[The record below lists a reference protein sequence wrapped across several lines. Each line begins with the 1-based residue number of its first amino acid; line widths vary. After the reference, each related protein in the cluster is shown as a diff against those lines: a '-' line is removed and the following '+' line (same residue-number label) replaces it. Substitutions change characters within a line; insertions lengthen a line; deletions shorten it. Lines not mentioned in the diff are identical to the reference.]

1 MSRSSSL
8 PAKVD
13 PQMTP
18 MIDVVFQLLAFFL
31 LTFRL
36 ASVEGDFALKLP
48 SADGR
53 ALGERGASELFQIRL
68 AADERGDL
76 AEWRLDE
83 RLAGRGAGSLDL
95 LRAELQARADA
106 ARAAG
111 APEPEAELV
120 CDDRLRYE
128 NMLAAFEHATT
139 ARDADGRP
147 KPVLR
152 KVRVAGAGA
161 GR

>member
-1 MSRSSSL
+1 MSRSSSSL

-31 LTFRL
+31 LTFRI

-48 SADGR
+48 AREMRNSGFTGAH
-53 ALGERGASELFQIRL
+53 ERFQIRL
-68 AADERGDL
+68 AADERGEL
-76 AEWRLDE
+76 FEWRLDE
-83 RLAGRGAGSLDL
+83 GLAGRGRGSLGL
-95 LRAELQARADA
+95 LRGELLARADA

-111 APEPEAELV
+111 SPEPEAELV

-128 NMLAAFEHATT
+128 HVLAAIEHATT
-139 ARDADGRP
+139 ARDAAGNV

-152 KVRVAGAGA
+152 RVRLAAA
-161 GR
+161 KHL

>member
-36 ASVEGDFALKLP
+36 ASVEGDLALKLP
-48 SADGR
+48 AREMRESGFTEGR
-53 ALGERGASELFQIRL
+53 ERFQIRL
-68 AADERGDL
+68 AADERGEL

-83 RLAGRGAGSLDL
+83 GPAGRGRGSLGL
-95 LRAELQARADA
+95 LRGELLARADA

-128 NMLAAFEHATT
+128 HVLAAIEHATT
-139 ARDADGRP
+139 ARDADGRS

-152 KVRVAGAGA
+152 KVRVAGAG
-161 GR
+161 R